1 MRLGLIIAG
10 VIVAALGIATLM
22 GKFNYQK
29 TDEIARI
36 GDFKA
41 DMKHEVP
48 VPQWVGIVA
57 IVIGGVLLIGGASRK
72 S

>member
-10 VIVAALGIATLM
+10 VIVAALGVVTLM

-29 TDEIARI
+29 TDEIARV
-36 GDFKA
+36 GDLKA
-41 DMKHEVP
+41 DVKRDKT
-48 VPQWVGIVA
+48 VPQWAGIVA
-57 IVIGGVLLIGGASRK
+57 IVVGGVLLIGGASRK